1 MARFRG
7 SIVKKARN
15 LGTTLDG
22 YPKTENLRRNYP
34 SGQHG
39 QGRRKISEF
48 GTQLREKQRVRFT
61 YGLSEKQFRR
71 YYDFCNRKE
80 GVTGSLLL
88 QRLETRLD
96 NVVYRSGLAKT
107 RPQARQLVVHGHLQV
122 NGRKVDIPS
131 YILKP
136 GDVITVR
143 EKSKASV
150 KANIEGNSP
159 LIPSWIESDLE
170 GLAVKFNAV
179 PERQDLDP
187 TIKEN
192 LIVEYYSR

>member
-39 QGRRKISEF
+39 QSRRKISEF

-71 YYDFCNRKE
+71 YYEYCNSKE

-131 YILKP
+131 FLLKP

-159 LIPSWIESDLE
+159 LIPSWVEADLE
-170 GLAVKFNAV
+170 GLAVKFNAI